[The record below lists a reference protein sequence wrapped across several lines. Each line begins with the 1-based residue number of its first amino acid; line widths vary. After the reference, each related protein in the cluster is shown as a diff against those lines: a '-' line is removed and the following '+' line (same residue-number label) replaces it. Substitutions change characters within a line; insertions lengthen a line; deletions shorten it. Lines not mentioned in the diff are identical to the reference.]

1 MRWLRTPRDR
11 IASRQF
17 VRLIMEQKILTEVA
31 VDAGDREWLAGYLNE
46 SDTAMRAFCADAN
59 TVALMLAMGEHTATR
74 LAAGGKLLICGNG
87 GSAADA
93 QHIAGE
99 FTSRL
104 MYDREPMAALALTT
118 DSSALTAIGNDYGF
132 EHIFDRQLR
141 ALGRKEDVLLAIST
155 SGRSP
160 SVLRCIESA
169 RASGLL
175 VLGFTGMDGG
185 DMRGRCDILLE
196 APSAQTP
203 IIQQIH
209 IVAAHMVCA
218 IVERILRPRA

>member
-1 MRWLRTPRDR
+1 
-11 IASRQF
+11 
-17 VRLIMEQKILTEVA
+17 MEQKTLTEMP
-31 VDAGDREWLAGYLNE
+31 VDEGNREWLTGYLNE
-46 SDTAMRAFCADAN
+46 SDIAMRAFCADAT
-59 TVALMLAMGEHTATR
+59 TVTLMLAMGEHTATR

-104 MYDREPMAALALTT
+104 MHDREPMAALALTT

-141 ALGRKEDVLLAIST
+141 ALGRRGDVLLAIST

-160 SVLRCIESA
+160 SVLRCMESA
-169 RASGLL
+169 QAAGLL

-209 IVAAHMVCA
+209 IVAAHTVCA
-218 IVERILRPRA
+218 VVERILRPRA

>member
-1 MRWLRTPRDR
+1 MRWIPTPSHRT
-11 IASRQF
+11 ASRQF

-31 VDAGDREWLAGYLNE
+31 VDAGDRDWLAGYLNE
-46 SDTAMRAFCADAN
+46 SDTAMRVFCAAPT
-59 TVALMLAMGEHTATR
+59 TVALMLAMGEHTAAR

-132 EHIFDRQLR
+132 EHVFDRQLR

-160 SVLRCIESA
+160 SVLRCIETA
-169 RASGLL
+169 RAAGLL

-196 APSAQTP
+196 APSAHTP

-209 IVAAHMVCA
+209 IVAAHVVCA